1 MVKVWT
7 SVALA
12 VFGLGMVG
20 WNTIQPGDSTRLV
33 VTGSSTVAPLA
44 AEISRLYEA
53 QHPADRVDVQTG
65 GSSRG
70 IADAR
75 QGLADV
81 GMVSRS
87 PKDGEDDLIWY
98 PIARDGICL
107 IAHRDNPLTSLTD
120 DQVVAIYR
128 GDVSNWRELGGPDA
142 EITVVNKAEGR
153 STLEVFL
160 LRSTKRRGPGRCGG
174 RRQPT
179 GHQDRCGQPP
189 RNRLCVDRHRGV
201 RSTARHADPSAG
213 GERDHRLGRKSGE
226 RDLSHRAHPP
236 SRYPGRAHAA
246 GAGVHCDVPL
256 GRSAWLDPGA
266 VLCPAGGLT
275 RSSTGCSAAWRR
287 SREALSS

>member
-12 VFGLGMVG
+12 VFGLSMVG
-20 WNTIQPGDSTRLV
+20 WNTIRPGDSTRLV

-120 DQVVAIYR
+120 DQVAAIYR
-128 GDVSNWRELGGPDA
+128 GTLCNWRDLEGADA

-160 LRSTKRRGPGRCGG
+160 HHFGLQSEEIQADVVVGDNQQGIKTVAANPHAIGYVSIGTAAYEAQRGTPIRLLAANGITASVENLVNGTFPIARTLHLVTQGEPKRPAREFIAMCRS
-174 RRQPT
+174 
-179 GHQDRCGQPP
+179 D
-189 RNRLCVDRHRGV
+189 
-201 RSTARHADPSAG
+201 A
-213 GERDHRLGRKSGE
+213 
-226 RDLSHRAHPP
+226 
-236 SRYPGRAHAA
+236 
-246 GAGVHCDVPL
+246 VHGLIREQYFVPL
-256 GRSAWLDPGA
+256 AD
-266 VLCPAGGLT
+266 
-275 RSSTGCSAAWRR
+275 
-287 SREALSS
+287 